1 MTATAARTAR
11 TRRYPA
17 VALLLALLAAAGPGA
32 ASRGAAATPDDSAR
46 AEAELARITAQLN
59 DLNAWLGSAERK
71 RVQWQRDIQAHDR
84 EVARLSREVDA
95 AAAALAEVRDEQRRL
110 EAQREQLE
118 TRRRVE
124 AERIGAHLAS
134 AHRLGGQ
141 DFVKLLLNEQS
152 PAEIDRLV
160 RYHRYFTEARMAV
173 LDDYRRTLAELES
186 TGQRLEERASAA
198 AARQE
203 TLRRQQAALVE
214 KRKERQ
220 TLLARLES
228 EAEDKEA
235 ERKRLLADQSRLE
248 ALLRELER
256 RAQELDGRAF
266 AERKGSL
273 PWPIDGRLRNAF
285 GQPRPE
291 GRLIWH
297 GVLLA
302 APEGTPVRSVYRGR
316 VVFANWLRG
325 FGLLTIIDH
334 GSGYMTLY
342 GQADTLLKNVGDWVE
357 SGEEIARAGRSGG
370 VDVTGLYFEIRH
382 EGRALDPVSWLSRR

>member
-1 MTATAARTAR
+1 MSATAARIAR
-11 TRRYPA
+11 AGRRGA
-17 VALLLALLAAAGPGA
+17 ALALLALLAAGP
-32 ASRGAAATPDDSAR
+32 AAAAEDESAA
-46 AEAELARITAQLN
+46 AEAELSRITAELN

-71 RVQWQRDIQAHDR
+71 RAEWQRDIQAHDR

-95 AAAALAEVRDEQRRL
+95 AAAALAEVRAEQQRL
-110 EAQREQLE
+110 EAERDALE
-118 TRRRVE
+118 ARRRAE
-124 AERIGAHLAS
+124 AERIGGHLAS

-152 PAEIDRLV
+152 PAEIDRLM

-173 LDDYRRTLAELES
+173 LDDYRRTLADLDA
-186 TGQRLEERASAA
+186 TRRRLEERAAA
-198 AARQE
+198 GAARQE
-203 TLRRQQAALVE
+203 ALRRQQAALVE

-220 TLLARLES
+220 TLLARLNA

-235 ERKRLLADQSRLE
+235 RRQRLLADQNRLE
-248 ALLRELER
+248 TLLREIER
-256 RAQELDGRAF
+256 RARELDGRAF

-297 GVLLA
+297 GLLLA
-302 APEGTPVRSVYRGR
+302 ADEGTPVRSVFRGR

-325 FGLLTIIDH
+325 FGLLTIVDH

-342 GQADTLLKNVGDWVE
+342 GQADTLLKKVGDWVE

-370 VDVTGLYFEIRH
+370 SDVSGLYFEIRH